1 MDSQREKTI
10 YFSNTNNNLIKN
22 GQLKYILK
30 LFIIL
35 IISFFL
41 IDIIIDFKILNFSV
55 KSNAKLENKFLQ
67 LKIDLNKAISMVKEL
82 MKIKTIEIEEFNEI
96 INDEYIKNQNNFCN
110 NINKYLNYEIEN
122 KIKLA
127 KIIFNNLTYNMFVYK
142 NKDVVSYF
150 ISKRNSWEK
159 FHTNNLIKGLN
170 FYSKKKIYLI
180 KIFIY

>member
-10 YFSNTNNNLIKN
+10 YFSNTNNNLSKN
-22 GQLKYILK
+22 EKFKIFLK

-41 IDIIIDFKILNFSV
+41 IDIIIDLRILNFSV

-96 INDEYIKNQNNFCN
+96 INDEYIQNQNNFCN

-150 ISKRNSWEK
+150 ISKINSWEK